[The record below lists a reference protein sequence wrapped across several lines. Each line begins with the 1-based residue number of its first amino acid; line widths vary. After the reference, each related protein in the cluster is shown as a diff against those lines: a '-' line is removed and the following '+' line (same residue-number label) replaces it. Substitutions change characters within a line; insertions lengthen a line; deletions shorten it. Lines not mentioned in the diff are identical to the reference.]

1 MLWKLVPLVILASL
15 VSGAKPPVVKL
26 DDATVIGLSSGLNDQ
41 FLGIPFAQ
49 APYVYPPSHTLRPMT
64 YRHS

>member
-1 MLWKLVPLVILASL
+1 MLWKLVTLAILASL
-15 VSGAKPPVVKL
+15 VFGAKPPVVKL

-49 APYVYPPSHTLRPMT
+49 APYVYPPSHILHFVA
-64 YRHS
+64 YRHL